1 MLFCSLFQMSSN
13 TDQRGTNLSTDPI
26 VSTKMKVR
34 KRHSQD
40 GEDSQLSGVLMAPV
54 YEMHPK
60 TPLRLTARA
69 GTVNLNHNGFGF
81 VTEAEGDSFFIR
93 APLARSLL
101 SGDVIRFSV
110 TEQSGLNNPE
120 VQRISWV
127 TREESTLMCEIQDSP
142 VGLRLI
148 PDDPCF
154 LPLQLV
160 QAEQLELNAGD
171 VVAVRVPAFDG
182 TPSVAPL
189 QVTLKHNLGPRK
201 TDVEFQAAY
210 SQIKYGFDKLPDASL
225 LDDDV
230 AERAKP
236 SAALGE
242 DTTPYVTIDG
252 ASTQDFD
259 DAVFARKRSDGT
271 WTVRIA
277 IADVSWF
284 VHPGSP
290 LDAWAAKQSTSVYLP
305 GCHVPMLPPQ
315 LSIDL
320 CSLKEGEVRRAVVL
334 SLHLSAAGEVLDSR
348 VERRQIRSQAR
359 LTYTQVT
366 KFLTGKTTLRFSGDV
381 ESNLLALEEVYNL
394 LAQRRRESGVLD
406 MEEPD
411 PQVVKTEDGGWKL
424 VWEARTMAHKLIEE
438 LMLLAN
444 RVAADILVARY
455 GAGLFRHQ
463 PAPEPNAWEDLR
475 EWAKTHGHT
484 MPVEPSIKAIV
495 SLVNAQAEVGADAQL
510 NAFFKVRSVMK
521 PARYVV
527 QTSETPG
534 GHFSLSMDWYTHFT
548 SPIRRYAD
556 LLVHRLLLA
565 PEDAEISPKDL
576 EALAELVAHCS
587 EQAQK
592 ARMAE
597 RSVWDRL
604 KLQCLA
610 DSVPRTEQLKA
621 RVIRSTARGVRMILA
636 GWQCSAWLL
645 ADTLRAKGYA
655 FRDGVWRCA
664 AESAT
669 PEIQE
674 STMVTVQ
681 WKQISHALPAYPE
694 LHVTI

>member
-1 MLFCSLFQMSSN
+1 MSINSE
-13 TDQRGTNLSTDPI
+13 QRGITVSAPDI
-26 VSTKMKVR
+26 VSPKMKTR
-34 KRHSQD
+34 KRLSGQGGQD
-40 GEDSQLSGVLMAPV
+40 ESLSGVLMAAV
-54 YEMHPK
+54 YEVHPK
-60 TPLRLTARA
+60 TPLRLTARS

-81 VTEAEGDSFFIR
+81 VTEDDGESFFIR

-110 TEQSGLNNPE
+110 TEQAKSSSPE
-120 VQRISWV
+120 VQRISWI
-127 TREESTLMCEIQDSP
+127 TRDESILMCEVQDGP
-142 VGLRLI
+142 VGLRLV

-154 LPLQLV
+154 VPLQLAADD
-160 QAEQLELNAGD
+160 QPKIQLGD
-171 VVAVRVPAFDG
+171 VVAIRIPAFEG
-182 TPSVAPL
+182 APSLAPL
-189 QVTLKHNLGPRK
+189 QVSLHQNLGPRK
-201 TDVEFQAAY
+201 ASVEFHANYAQV
-210 SQIKYGFDKLPDASL
+210 KFGFDKLADESL
-225 LDDDV
+225 LDDDLV
-230 AERAKP
+230 ERAKP
-236 SAALGE
+236 SAELGE

-284 VHPGSP
+284 VQPGSQ
-290 LDAWAAKQSTSVYLP
+290 LDAWAAKQCTSVYLP
-305 GCHVPMLPPQ
+305 GSHVPMLPPQ

-320 CSLKEGEVRRAVVL
+320 CSLKEGELRRAVVL
-334 SLHLSAAGEVLDSR
+334 SLHLSEAGEVLESR
-348 VERRQIRSQAR
+348 VERRQIRSNAR

-366 KFLTGKTTLRFSGDV
+366 KFLSGKTALRFSGDV

-394 LAQRRRESGVLD
+394 LAQRRRQAGVLD
-406 MEEPD
+406 LEEPD
-411 PQVVKTEDGGWKL
+411 PQMVKGEDGTWKL
-424 VWEARTMAHKLIEE
+424 VWESRTVAHKLIEE

-444 RVAADILVARY
+444 RVAAEILVSRY
-455 GAGLFRHQ
+455 GAGLFRLQ
-463 PAPEPNAWEDLR
+463 PAPEPKAWEDLR
-475 EWAKTHGHT
+475 EWALVHGHE
-484 MPVEPSIKAIV
+484 MPGEPSLKAIV

-510 NAFFKVRSVMK
+510 NAFFKVRTVMK

-565 PEDAEISPKDL
+565 PEDAEIAPKDL
-576 EALAELVAHCS
+576 EALAELVARCS

-592 ARMAE
+592 ARLAE

-604 KLQCLA
+604 KLQCLT

-621 RVIRSTARGVRMILA
+621 RVLRSTARGVRMILA

-645 ADTLRAKGYA
+645 ADTLRAAGYS
-655 FRDGVWRCA
+655 FSDGVWRA
-664 AESAT
+664 ADAESGT

-674 STMVTVQ
+674 GTMVSVQ

-694 LHVTI
+694 LQVTI